1 MWAFCFT
8 LPAVAAGQVL
18 IAAALLAA
26 RGRRKRCVG
35 SAFDNFLV

>member
-1 MWAFCFT
+1 MWAFS
-8 LPAVAAGQVL
+8 LSVPAAAAGQVS

-26 RGRRKRCVG
+26 RGRRKRRVG